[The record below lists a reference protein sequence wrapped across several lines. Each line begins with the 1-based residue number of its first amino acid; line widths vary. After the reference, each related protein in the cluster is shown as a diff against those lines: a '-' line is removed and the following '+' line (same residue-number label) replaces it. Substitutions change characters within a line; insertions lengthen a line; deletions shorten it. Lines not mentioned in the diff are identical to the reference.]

1 LSVHSATLS
10 PDEADVWAVLVS
22 SLSGRDDGA
31 GGDSSDD
38 LVVDTTVVDLVDH
51 FAVID
56 DPRHPVWIVHPLAA
70 VLVLCAAAVVAG
82 MRGFTAIAG
91 WVTDTPPAVLA
102 GVYARCGKPPAV
114 PSKSTIWQ
122 VVTRVDAAAVDAAV
136 GLWLAARADIDI
148 ALDAGEQ
155 TGRAPQPESAQ
166 PGGRGQ
172 AAASCD
178 EPRQEDHDTAGPP
191 RVVLAVDGKR
201 ICGAKDADGNAPH
214 LLAAATHDQALVLAQ
229 IDVHHKTNEIPM
241 FARLLDTIDIRGMLI
256 TADCLHTQRKH
267 ACYLHGRDADFVFC
281 VKNNQP
287 GLFAALDVLP
297 WPQTPITHATT
308 CRGHGRIETRTLQVM
323 PAPPDLPFPHVQQVF
338 LVERAVTTMTGK
350 PLSNIA
356 ILGVTSMNPNHGTP
370 ATIAQA
376 VRGQWKIEALHWIR
390 DTVYREDDS
399 TVHTG
404 SGPRVMAALRNLAIG
419 ALRLHGRTDIAEATR
434 WATRN
439 TARPFAILGLKP

>member
-1 LSVHSATLS
+1 LSVHSAILS

-22 SLSGRDDGA
+22 SLSTRDDGA
-31 GGDSSDD
+31 GGDHGDD
-38 LVVDTTVVDLVDH
+38 LVMDTTVVDLVDH

-56 DPRHPVWIVHPLAA
+56 DPRHPSWVVHPLAA
-70 VLVLCAAAVVAG
+70 VLVLCSAAVVAG

-91 WVTDTPPAVLA
+91 WVTDTPPAMLA
-102 GVYARCGKPPAV
+102 GVYARCGKPPGV

-122 VVTRVDAAAVDAAV
+122 VVAHTDAAAVDAAV

-148 ALDAGEQ
+148 AMDAPEDGHGEQ
-155 TGRAPQPESAQ
+155 PGPIRPAEPGR
-166 PGGRGQ
+166 
-172 AAASCD
+172 AAASSD
-178 EPRQEDHDTAGPP
+178 QQQEEDTTVGPP

-214 LLAAATHDQALVLAQ
+214 LLAAATHQQGLVLAQ

-241 FARLLDTIDIRGMLI
+241 FARLLDTINIRGMLI

-267 ACYLHGRDADFVFC
+267 ARYLHDRDADFVFC
-281 VKNNQP
+281 VKDNQP

-297 WPQTPITHATT
+297 WREVPVTHSTT
-308 CRGHGRIETRTLQVM
+308 SRGHGRIETRTLQAM
-323 PAPPDLPFPHVQQVF
+323 PAPPDLPFPHVKQVF
-338 LVERAVTTMTGK
+338 LVERAVSTTTGT
-350 PLSNIA
+350 PLSNVA
-356 ILGVTSMNPNHGTP
+356 ILGVTSMNPHRGTP

-376 VRGQWKIEALHWIR
+376 VRGQWKIEVLHWLR

-404 SGPRVMAALRNLAIG
+404 SGPRVMAAMRNLAIG
-419 ALRLHGRTDIAEATR
+419 ALRLHGRNDIAEATR

-439 TARPFAILGLKP
+439 TARPFAILGLTP